1 MGVPQEL
8 YPLHQEEEALHTG
21 YLHAAQQVKQALLS
35 LALVLVWHHQL
46 RSDII
51 FQLKQFFK
59 ALLRQLL
66 SKVTQFLL
74 EQAESGS
81 MPGGL
86 EVEMELQV
94 EEEEDLFQDQ
104 CL

>member
-8 YPLHQEEEALHTG
+8 HPLHQEEETPHTG

-35 LALVLVWHHQL
+35 LALVQAWHHQL
-46 RSDII
+46 RSDIM
-51 FQLKQFFK
+51 FQPKQFFK
-59 ALLRQLL
+59 PLLRQAV

-74 EQAESGS
+74 EQAESRS

-86 EVEMELQV
+86 EVEMEMQV
-94 EEEEDLFQDQ
+94 EEEEDLFQVQ

>member
-1 MGVPQEL
+1 M
-8 YPLHQEEEALHTG
+8 
-21 YLHAAQQVKQALLS
+21 
-35 LALVLVWHHQL
+35 
-46 RSDII
+46 
-51 FQLKQFFK
+51 FQLKHFFK
-59 ALLRQLL
+59 ALLRQAV

-74 EQAESGS
+74 EQTESGS

-86 EVEMELQV
+86 EVEMELQA